1 MSERVNLKKRSC
13 VFIDLNTLEYT
24 KALNLQIQALNAKT
38 GNGLVKDQIFF
49 VEHPSVFTLGKRGGE
64 ENLSVSKEFLKAKGI
79 DVVQTDRGGNITY
92 HGPGQAVMYPIV
104 DLEKNKIGVKEFVH
118 GLEEIMKRTA
128 ADFGIDADRDERNH
142 GIWVKNSKIGS
153 VGISIKK
160 GISFHGLAMNINT
173 DLEPF
178 SWINPCGL
186 ANISITSIKN
196 EMAKSESGSG
206 SKDYTISMDQ
216 IKTAFI
222 KHFSSVF
229 NYKKTKQKPSWLKKN
244 LPKGGDYQR
253 VRNLISNSGLHTVCQ
268 EANCPNMFECF
279 SKNTSTFMILGA
291 NCTRNCRFCNVS
303 FAPALPLDSDEPMRV
318 AKAALDLN
326 LKYVVVTSVTRDDL
340 EDGGASHFA
349 DTIKAIKT
357 TLPDDPKVEVL
368 IPDFQGNVKALKI
381 VVCANPDVLNHN
393 IETVPSLYSI
403 ARPQANYQQS
413 LDLFKNA
420 KAINASMPLKSGLM
434 LGLGETME
442 ELEQTMKDL
451 FHYGCEI
458 ITLGQYLQPT
468 KTHLEVR
475 KYYSPDEFE
484 QLEDKA
490 RQIGFKKIAAGPFVR
505 SSYNAQNLYDS

>member
-1 MSERVNLKKRSC
+1 MH
-13 VFIDLNTLEYT
+13 I
-24 KALNLQIQALNAKT
+24 
-38 GNGLVKDQIFF
+38 
-49 VEHPSVFTLGKRGGE
+49 
-64 ENLSVSKEFLKAKGI
+64 
-79 DVVQTDRGGNITY
+79 
-92 HGPGQAVMYPIV
+92 
-104 DLEKNKIGVKEFVH
+104 
-118 GLEEIMKRTA
+118 
-128 ADFGIDADRDERNH
+128 
-142 GIWVKNSKIGS
+142 
-153 VGISIKK
+153 
-160 GISFHGLAMNINT
+160 
-173 DLEPF
+173 
-178 SWINPCGL
+178 
-186 ANISITSIKN
+186 
-196 EMAKSESGSG
+196 
-206 SKDYTISMDQ
+206 
-216 IKTAFI
+216 
-222 KHFSSVF
+222 
-229 NYKKTKQKPSWLKKN
+229 KTKQKPSWLKKN

-468 KTHLEVR
+468 KAHLKVE
-475 KYYSPDEFE
+475 KYYSPDEFK
-484 QLEDKA
+484 QLAKKA
-490 RQIGFKKIAAGPFVR
+490 RQIGFKKTAAGPFVR
-505 SSYNAQNLYDS
+505 SSYNAQGLFDS